1 MKAYTIYDK
10 TTGQILDNL
19 TCPDSHVVN
28 LSDEHGILDGHFPDD
43 KFTVVEGLARPSE
56 VGTADV
62 ESNAVSEMSAD
73 VKVRIARNQ
82 ALAASDWTQ
91 VADAPVDRAAWA
103 DYRQA
108 LRDITSQADFPENI
122 IWPTEPQS

>member
-10 TTGQILDNL
+10 ATGQILDNL

-43 KFTVVEGLARPSE
+43 KFTVIEGVVLPVE

-62 ESNAVSEMSAD
+62 ESNEVLEMSAD

-91 VADAPVDRAAWA
+91 VADTPVDRAAWA

>member
-10 TTGQILDNL
+10 ATGQILDNL
-19 TCPDSHVVN
+19 TCPDTHVVN

-43 KFTVVEGLARPSE
+43 KFTVIEGVVLPVE

-62 ESNAVSEMSAD
+62 ESNEVLEMSAD

-91 VADAPVDRAAWA
+91 VADAPVDQAAWA
-103 DYRQA
+103 TYRQE
-108 LRDITSQADFPENI
+108 LRDITSQETFPNEVT
-122 IWPTEPQS
+122 WPVPPQ

>member
-10 TTGQILDNL
+10 ATGQILDNL

-43 KFTVVEGLARPSE
+43 KFTVVEGLARPFE

-82 ALAASDWTQ
+82 ALAVSDWTQ

>member
-10 TTGQILDNL
+10 ATGQILDNL

-28 LSDEHGILDGHFPDD
+28 ISDEHGILDGHFADN
-43 KFTVVEGLARPSE
+43 KFTVVEGVAMPVD
-56 VGTADV
+56 VGAADV
-62 ESNAVSEMSAD
+62 EDNEALEISAD
-73 VKVRIARNQ
+73 VEVRIARNQ

-91 VADAPVDRAAWA
+91 VADAPVDQAAWA
-103 DYRQA
+103 VYRQA
-108 LRDITSQADFPENI
+108 LRDITDGEGFPENI

>member
-10 TTGQILDNL
+10 ATGQILDNL

>member
-10 TTGQILDNL
+10 ATGQILDNL

-43 KFTVVEGLARPSE
+43 KFTVIEGVVLPVE

-62 ESNAVSEMSAD
+62 ESNEVLEMSAD
-73 VKVRIARNQ
+73 VKVRIERNQ

-91 VADAPVDRAAWA
+91 VADAPVDQAAWA
-103 DYRQA
+103 TYRQE
-108 LRDITSQADFPENI
+108 LRDITSQETFPNEVT
-122 IWPTEPQS
+122 WPVPPQ